1 MVNRLR
7 LDGSANSLAL
17 PCHIRYWWLIAFISI
32 YGLAAAQDT
41 VFRFYPQLTRYV
53 LVDSI
58 WQPQALDTALGSWH
72 RYHPADKDFRILHAG
87 YLGAPAYWLSWCAP
101 EAGQFQVG
109 FQNFEVY
116 RKKPSQVAMYDTRQP
131 FTVLRYQQGSK
142 QEILVGFTH
151 AQNISPRWS
160 AGVDFFR
167 MRYLGGYQRQQ
178 ARISNGSGYVR
189 YQSARKVY
197 NGAFMYFVNAIH
209 TEVNGGITH
218 DTLFDSNAVF
228 DKQLVP
234 IALRRAGDNLR
245 EDGLLMLQSW
255 VIGTRRDTSQADTF
269 AHSLAGLR
277 RLEHRSEL
285 ISFRRW
291 FADEVADSMY
301 YGSRWPSGLQVVQDD
316 YLFRSLVNT
325 LSLCE
330 PAGRRLSGC
339 VSLQHSLGWVTNESF
354 QDAITNGDVLWHLKI
369 PVREGLALSFA
380 GSYTLW
386 GRNRDDYLLQPV
398 ISWQYR
404 SYRFRWFAQLSA
416 VTDALVASSY
426 FSAFYQW
433 NEAPMVSRV
442 QSVGAEVSNTL
453 WRWKLSGR
461 IFRQGNALYW
471 RHDSLMRY
479 RTDLS
484 GWILQAVHHAN
495 TGSFHVLSEALLQSY
510 VPDSVVY
517 YPQFVVRTSMY
528 WEQSMF
534 GRSLRMRGGIDVRY
548 HSSHYAP
555 IYLVPVAQWSTQNVL
570 LNRYHP
576 QIDLFIDVRIRA
588 LHAFVLIQHAAQGL
602 LGKGN
607 FNAYRY
613 PAADRSFKIGLQW
626 MFWN

>member
-1 MVNRLR
+1 M
-7 LDGSANSLAL
+7 ST
-17 PCHIRYWWLIAFISI
+17 

-41 VFRFYPQLTRYV
+41 VFRFYPQLTTYV
-53 LVDSI
+53 LIDSI
-58 WQPQALDTALGSWH
+58 GQPQSLDTALGSWH

-87 YLGAPAYWLSWCAP
+87 YLGAPVYWLSWCAP
-101 EAGQFQVG
+101 KAGQLQVG
-109 FQNFEVY
+109 FQSFDVY
-116 RKKPSQVAMYDTRQP
+116 RKKPSQVALYDTRQP

-167 MRYLGGYQRQQ
+167 MRYMGGYQRQQ
-178 ARISNGSGYVR
+178 VRMSNGSGYVR
-189 YQSARKVY
+189 YQSDRKIY
-197 NGAFMYFVNAIH
+197 NGVLMYFVNAIH
-209 TEVNGGITH
+209 AEVNGGITN
-218 DTLFDSNAVF
+218 DTLFDSDAFF

-245 EDGLLMLQSW
+245 EDGLLMQHSW
-255 VIGTRRDTSQADTF
+255 VLGARKDTSQADTF
-269 AHSLAGLR
+269 AHSLARWR
-277 RLEHRSEL
+277 RLEHRMDF

-291 FADEVADSMY
+291 FADDVVDSMY
-301 YGSRWPSGLQVVQDD
+301 YGPRWPSGWQVVQDD

-325 LSLCE
+325 LSLWE
-330 PAGRRLSGC
+330 PRDRRLSGHL
-339 VSLQHSLGWVTNESF
+339 SLQHTQGWVTNESF
-354 QDAITNGDVLWHLKI
+354 QDAITHGGVLCHVTT
-369 PVREGLALSFA
+369 PVCKGLALSFT
-380 GSYTLW
+380 GNYTLW
-386 GRNRDDYLLQPV
+386 GRNKDDYLLQPA
-398 ISWQYR
+398 ISWQFRRYR
-404 SYRFRWFAQLSA
+404 LRWFAQLSA

-433 NEAPMVSRV
+433 NEAPKVSQV
-442 QSVGAEVSNTL
+442 QSVGAEIGNTS

-461 IFRQGNALYW
+461 VFHQDNALYW

-484 GWILQAVHHAN
+484 GGILQAAHHASM
-495 TGSFHVLSEALLQSY
+495 GGFHVVSEVLLQSY

-517 YPQFVVRTSMY
+517 YPRFVMRSSMY
-528 WEQSMF
+528 WEQSLF
-534 GRSLRMRGGIDVRY
+534 GKSLQMRGGIDLRY
-548 HSSHYAP
+548 HSSYHAP
-555 IYLVPVAQWSTQNVL
+555 MYLVPVGQWAAQDVL
-570 LNRYHP
+570 INRYHP
-576 QIDLFIDVRIRA
+576 QIDLFVDVRIRA